1 VRAEAHRGL
10 ARRGITLRHRGAHGA
25 GVAAAGADGVIRAS
39 GGLIVRDGRV
49 AVVHRPKY
57 DDWSFPKGKAE
68 PGEGDEECALREI
81 EEETGLRVELRE
93 ELEATEYSDA
103 TGRRKR
109 VRWWRMTPLSGAFA
123 PTDEVDELRWLTPD
137 EARELLT
144 YPRDA
149 GLLDAVG
156 EL

>member
-1 VRAEAHRGL
+1 MEAAPEDQAEVLALKTEIRAAGGVVR
-10 ARRGITLRHRGAHGA
+10 RRGSA
-25 GVAAAGADGVIRAS
+25 GPEFA
-39 GGLIVRDGRV
+39 L
-49 AVVHRPKY
+49 VHRPRY
-57 DDWSFPKGKAE
+57 DDWTFPKGKAE

-81 EEETGLRVELRE
+81 KEETGLRVELRE

-149 GLLDAVG
+149 ALLDAVVG
-156 EL
+156 D